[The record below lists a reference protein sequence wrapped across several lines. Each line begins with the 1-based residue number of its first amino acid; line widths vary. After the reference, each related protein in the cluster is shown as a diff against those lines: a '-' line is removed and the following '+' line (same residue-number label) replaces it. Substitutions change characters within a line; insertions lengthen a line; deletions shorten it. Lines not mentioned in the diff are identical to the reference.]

1 MVAARN
7 VGNQRLGQQ
16 LFPALRRTQDGHSG
30 IAGSGC
36 FGLGS
41 RRSERCRALESRNCF
56 LGDLQLQTHRRR
68 FTKRD
73 QLGKEF
79 KEQCR

>member
-16 LFPALRRTQDGHSG
+16 LFSALCRAQDGHSG

-36 FGLGS
+36 FGLGP
-41 RRSERCRALESRNCF
+41 RRGERYRAFESRNRF

-68 FTKRD
+68 FAKRD
-73 QLGKEF
+73 EF
-79 KEQCR
+79 V